1 MVGKSP
7 NLNPISESIE
17 LEVRTFKTL
26 IPYDLDSGQPTES
39 VGRRPEHSINLRKA
53 IIDISSGDIRPNTA
67 TEGCATF
74 LLFAPIIRT
83 YWIPLGQM
91 HRCFEVPELVG
102 LVCSSPPE
110 IQEWEDK
117 YGVRKPGRRVVA
129 RTCTAFYGPA
139 IDVLWRSASLMNL
152 ICCLPLDFVEIAD
165 ASGLSSSIG
174 LLRPIQA
181 SDWQRVLVYAPRIK
195 SLSSN
200 PDYFELSA
208 GFSSISLCLPDSLL
222 PNLQALDWW
231 HGENDFH
238 YIHSFLSPNLTSIT
252 IPSGTYSALSLL
264 STLALKCPNLKDV
277 SLWDR
282 YDGLGI
288 GVGST
293 ARITQIWTFVCGLKG
308 LEAISSAPGLDL
320 RGLEHLSRLPN
331 LRKINLC
338 TLPTTLPV
346 PPTVDTPAF
355 ASGRWNSALKLW
367 RRPNSFDG
375 ANILAPTFATA
386 DQIHEFYTALAK
398 GLSHSS
404 VTHLTLRNDDG
415 DFDMSAYGQY
425 LIRPH
430 SIRILFCFE
439 NLKTVCILSPVG
451 IDLDNDTVTELARSW
466 HRIEYLELTSCYDSP
481 GTPRLTAQSLQSFAT
496 YCPHLRNLTITL
508 NGTIIPISHNDSN
521 QRLPQNSLRHLDV
534 AQSPIEGPISV
545 ARFLSGVFSHLEGL
559 RTDRE
564 FEDNT
569 DPGALAHHAQAIEWH
584 RKWKEVE
591 ALFPHLVAIRAEER
605 ARVQQGAAVQFPPSS
620 VHSARARFILL
631 KCPPDSGS
639 ST

>member
-1 MVGKSP
+1 
-7 NLNPISESIE
+7 
-17 LEVRTFKTL
+17 
-26 IPYDLDSGQPTES
+26 
-39 VGRRPEHSINLRKA
+39 
-53 IIDISSGDIRPNTA
+53 
-67 TEGCATF
+67 
-74 LLFAPIIRT
+74 
-83 YWIPLGQM
+83 M
-91 HRCFEVPELVG
+91 HRCLKVPELVG
-102 LVCSSPPE
+102 LVCSHLHPGR
-110 IQEWEDK
+110 QEWEDK
-117 YGVRKPGRRVVA
+117 YGVRKPGRRDLAVVA
-129 RTCTAFYGPA
+129 RTCTAFFGPA

-152 ICCLPLDFVEIAD
+152 LCCLPPDLVEITD
-165 ASGLSSSIG
+165 GSGLSTSIR

-181 SDWQRVLVYAPRIK
+181 SDWKRVLVYAPRIK

-222 PNLQALDWW
+222 PNLRALDWW
-231 HGENDFH
+231 HGDNDFH
-238 YIHSFLSPNLTSIT
+238 YIHSFLSPDLTSIT

-293 ARITQIWTFVCGLKG
+293 ARITQISTFVCGLKG
-308 LEAISSAPGLDL
+308 LETISSAPGLDR

-331 LRKINLC
+331 LRKINLR

-346 PPTVDTPAF
+346 PPTADTPVF
-355 ASGRWNSALKLW
+355 ASLRTLELGAEAVTATQFLRWCKNVALAKV
-367 RRPNSFDG
+367 D
-375 ANILAPTFATA
+375 ILAPTFATA
-386 DQIHEFYTALAK
+386 DQIHEFYTALAE

-404 VTHLTLRNDDG
+404 VTHLTLRNDDD

-430 SIRILFCFE
+430 SIRILFCFD
-439 NLKTVCILSPVG
+439 NLKTVSILSPVG
-451 IDLDNDTVTELARSW
+451 IDLDNDTVAELARSW

-481 GTPRLTAQSLQSFAT
+481 GTPRLTLQSLQSFAT

-521 QRLPQNSLRHLDV
+521 LRLPQNSLRHLHV

-569 DPGALAHHAQAIEWH
+569 DPGGLPHHAQAIEWH

-605 ARVQQGAAVQFPPSS
+605 ARVQQGAAVQFPTN
-620 VHSARARFILL
+620 
-631 KCPPDSGS
+631 SGS
-639 ST
+639 SM